1 MSEFIKVTKGDEIIE
16 ISPLAL
22 ADHKR
27 LGWILWDEQA
37 QAAAERKAVEEKAE
51 ADSKAAIDKAVADAQ
66 AVQAKA
72 AADAKVPAGK
82 KAAVSPSK
90 GNS

>member
-37 QAAAERKAVEEKAE
+37 QAA
-51 ADSKAAIDKAVADAQ
+51 IDKAVADAQ